1 MNKSPI
7 YDPVKRRCVVY
18 NVLKDFLPTE
28 YYMKALWIL
37 EEDYAKQHSLP
48 ILEFID
54 HIEQLT
60 PLGNKKKPLRER
72 LTKELY
78 FSDEIGEDPW
88 EDMMRFKRVL
98 QINQGARQTAQP
110 ATPPGPSPAAAPFP
124 GQSHTPAAPPVAPP
138 PPQEPDTAG
147 SEAAAPVPQPLS
159 PALVVFDHMIGELN
173 RQYTHLSKGHIQ
185 KFYSFLI
192 NQLPELEIRPEA
204 EAAIIAWCH
213 HDGDCELSDVFSPD
227 EMSQLIHVFYLWGC
241 EALGP
246 EQTDRIFSRAIHQ
259 AESLPEADEFPP
271 TELM

>member
-18 NVLKDFLPTE
+18 NVLKDFLPVE

-54 HIEQLT
+54 NIEQLT

-78 FSDEIGEDPW
+78 FSDEIGDDPW
-88 EDMMRFKRVL
+88 EDMMRFKRVMK
-98 QINQGARQTAQP
+98 INETAHH
-110 ATPPGPSPAAAPFP
+110 AP
-124 GQSHTPAAPPVAPP
+124 PAAPDTAPVHQAAPRATATTP
-138 PPQEPDTAG
+138 PPQATPDT
-147 SEAAAPVPQPLS
+147 PVPAAQASQAVS
-159 PALVVFDHMIGELN
+159 PGLIVFGHMISELN
-173 RQYTHLSKGHIQ
+173 HQYTHLSKGHIQ

-192 NQLPELEIRPEA
+192 NQLPELQIKPEA

-213 HDGDCELSDVFSPD
+213 HDGDCELSDVFSAD
-227 EMSQLIHVFYLWGC
+227 EMSALIHLFYLWGC

-246 EQTDRIFSRAIHQ
+246 EQTDRVFSRAIHN

-271 TELM
+271 NELL